1 MASKYVETDA
11 IVCLEKNLGELQLK
25 EDKKRE
31 AEDWLENRES
41 MEILITGRTGTGK
54 STLVN
59 ALVGKRMADTGS
71 DLQINTKY
79 VTSYEATTNEGMKI
93 VVWDSPGLE
102 DNSEDE
108 ERYLREMKE
117 NCSNVDII
125 IYCLDVSAARAQ
137 LGGAE
142 KHQMKDFCAIK
153 KLTEKFGE
161 DWWGH
166 SIFVLTRANALE
178 AMLKAGSDPEKKFK
192 ARLDDWERR
201 IHEALEEEGVP
212 ADIAKGVPVKPAG
225 YPKKQHLPGNKYW
238 LSSLWFAFTQ
248 RAKSE
253 SQSMFTNM
261 NQHRLK
267 KEEDVTAD
275 DFKKAGYAQP
285 IVVYPTFEGYVRSL
299 LSRFGIKWY

>member
-31 AEDWLENRES
+31 AENWLENRKS

-59 ALVGKRMADTGS
+59 ALVGKRMAPTGS

-137 LGGAE
+137 LGGADKE
-142 KHQMKDFCAIK
+142 QMKDLCAIK
-153 KLTEKFGE
+153 KLTEKFGR
-161 DWWGH
+161 DLWGH

-178 AMLKAGSDPEKKFK
+178 AMLNVGSDLEKKFK
-192 ARLDDWERR
+192 ERLEDWERR
-201 IHEALEEEGVP
+201 IHAALEEEDVP
-212 ADIAKGVPVKPAG
+212 TDIAKGVPVKPAG
-225 YPKKQHLPGNKYW
+225 HPKKPHLPGNKYW
-238 LSSLWFAFTQ
+238 LSSLWFDFTQ

-267 KEEDVTAD
+267 KEEDVTAE

-285 IVVYPTFEGYVRSL
+285 IVVKPTFEGYIRSL
-299 LSRFGIKWY
+299 LSRFGIKW